1 MRRNTHVRRPR
12 RPHPPEPRV
21 PSAMRR
27 DTPDSGNRMSVPRS
41 RDSGARIC
49 FPPPPCRRGIHASLS
64 GVCAA
69 CAVRRFR
76 RASRRAVRL
85 TLRRGFPARRRIFPG
100 LLRPRR
106 NTDLCLSTLS
116 SSRIPLW
123 FEFPPRGGKKF
134 LPGCRTGRPRPA
146 VPDMFAKGV
155 MFTRKY

>member
-1 MRRNTHVRRPR
+1 MRRNRHVRRPR

-123 FEFPPRGGKKF
+123 FEFPPRGGEEV
-134 LPGCRTGRPRPA
+134 PA
-146 VPDMFAKGV
+146 GMPDGPAPSGSSGYV
-155 MFTRKY
+155 CERSNVHA

>member
-1 MRRNTHVRRPR
+1 MRRNTHVRRLR

-123 FEFPPRGGKKF
+123 FEFPPGGERSS
-134 LPGCRTGRPRPA
+134 CRNCPAGRPPPA

-155 MFTRKY
+155 MFTRKC

>member
-1 MRRNTHVRRPR
+1 MRRNRHVRRPR

-85 TLRRGFPARRRIFPG
+85 KLRRGLPARRRIFPG

-123 FEFPPRGGKKF
+123 FEFPPGG
-134 LPGCRTGRPRPA
+134 GEEVPA
-146 VPDMFAKGV
+146 GMPDGPSPSGSSGYVCERSNVHA
-155 MFTRKY
+155 

>member
-1 MRRNTHVRRPR
+1 MRRNRHVRRPR

-49 FPPPPCRRGIHASLS
+49 FPPPSCRRGIHASLS

-123 FEFPPRGGKKF
+123 FEFPPPGGKEV
-134 LPGCRTGRPRPA
+134 PA
-146 VPDMFAKGV
+146 GMPDGPSPSGSSGYVCERSNVHA
-155 MFTRKY
+155 